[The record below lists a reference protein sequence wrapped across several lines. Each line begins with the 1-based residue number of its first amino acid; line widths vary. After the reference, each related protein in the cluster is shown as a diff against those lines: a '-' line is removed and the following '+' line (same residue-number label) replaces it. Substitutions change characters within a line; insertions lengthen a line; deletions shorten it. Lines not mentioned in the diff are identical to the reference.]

1 MAYVNFGTQ
10 PAPDP
15 HIWDE
20 LLTHSDGLGG
30 GMLDT
35 TELDATA
42 NDGYLLKG
50 CPIFLDYAD
59 KKVHAVKSALVIA
72 GGDTTSPRVN
82 KNHLFKVGEFG
93 FVSGTAV
100 TITAIDKTNPAYDVI
115 TFDAP
120 CVGVAAGVYI
130 EQANAAGGA
139 VAEVKGIYTLT
150 ISTKPAAG
158 DKFSLDG
165 VEYEYAA
172 AEGEGVYG
180 IGTNATD
187 AAANVEDAVSAQYD
201 GVFSVKAN
209 NGKLIFTQLV
219 GGTGAKPVLAV
230 TQASTPGTLAA
241 TIAETLK
248 GVAAASV
255 AAKYTA
261 NALLGDSTKII
272 AGVTATCLYKIDQ
285 WVEKSKIPHSVSAL
299 TVAALTPNIIL
310 K

>member
-20 LLTHSDGLGG
+20 LMTHSDGLGG

-59 KKVHAVKSALVIA
+59 KKVHAVKSALVLT
-72 GGDTTSPRVN
+72 GGSTTSPRVN

-100 TITAIDKTNPAYDVI
+100 TIAAIDKTNPAYDVI

-120 CVGVAAGVYI
+120 CVGAAAGVYI

-139 VAEVKGIYTLT
+139 VAGVKGIYTLT
-150 ISTKPAAG
+150 IGTNPTADDALTINGTVYTFAA
-158 DKFSLDG
+158 
-165 VEYEYAA
+165 AA
-172 AEGEGVYG
+172 AEGKIAAG
-180 IGTNATD
+180 AT
-187 AAANVEDAVSAQYD
+187 ATATAANLQDTVEADNQDFV
-201 GVFSVKAN
+201 VKAN
-209 NGKLIFTQLV
+209 GAKLVFTQKV
-219 GGTGAKPVLAV
+219 AGTGALPTIEVTPVP
-230 TQASTPGTLAA
+230 STGTLAA

>member
-1 MAYVNFGTQ
+1 MAYVNFGKQ
-10 PAPDP
+10 PSPDP

-72 GGDTTSPRVN
+72 GGTTTAPRVA
-82 KNHLFKVGEFG
+82 KNELFKVGEFG

-115 TFDAP
+115 TFDNP
-120 CVGVAAGVYI
+120 CVGAVTGAYI
-130 EQANAAGGA
+130 EQATAAGGA
-139 VAEVKGIYTLT
+139 VAAVKGIYTLT
-150 ISTKPAAG
+150 IGTVPAVDDALTING
-158 DKFSLDG
+158 TVYTF
-165 VEYEYAA
+165 ATNA
-172 AEGEGVYG
+172 AEGKIA
-180 IGTNATD
+180 IGADKVAT
-187 AAANVEDAVSAQYD
+187 AANLQDTVEADNQDFV
-201 GVFSVKAN
+201 VKAN
-209 NGKLIFTQLV
+209 GAKLVFTQKV
-219 GGTGAKPVLAV
+219 AGTGAIPDIDVTLA
-230 TQASTPGTLAA
+230 ASGTLAA
-241 TIAETLK
+241 TIAETVK